1 MIPARGPQT
10 RVGAIIDDADDGAGD
25 GDGDDDDDS
34 NDGDDKQDY
43 CNVLFSRPRGTGT
56 LLQAPHAVQPAL

>member
-10 RVGAIIDDADDGAGD
+10 RVGAIIDDADDGVGD
-25 GDGDDDDDS
+25 GDDDS
-34 NDGDDKQDY
+34 NDGDDKHDY

>member
-1 MIPARGPQT
+1 MIYKIFFYKKEMIPARGPQT

-34 NDGDDKQDY
+34 NDGDDKQD
-43 CNVLFSRPRGTGT
+43 
-56 LLQAPHAVQPAL
+56 